1 MTLERSL
8 ALFFLLIAATYG
20 YTAFFVMDAA
30 LLPFA
35 KNSSIWPSTFPK
47 VVSALSIFVGLGLLK
62 SSLQQ
67 TKEDADSLMAELMGY
82 EWTPVIIFIVMMV
95 AYAILLRPFGFIL
108 SSIGFL
114 FIGAIVLG
122 EKRYITLAIVSG
134 AFSVGIWYLVQEVLG
149 IFLKP
154 WPSFLAGLTG

>member
-1 MTLERSL
+1 MTLERSI
-8 ALFFLLIAATYG
+8 ALFFLLVAAIYG
-20 YTAFFVMDAA
+20 YTAFFVMDAS

-47 VVSALSIFVGLGLLK
+47 VVSILAIFIGLCLIK
-62 SSLQQ
+62 SSLKQ
-67 TKEDADSLMAELMGY
+67 TALEAQELMSELKGY

-95 AYAILLRPFGFIL
+95 AYALLLRPFGFIL
-108 SSIGFL
+108 SSISFL
-114 FIGAIVLG
+114 VIGGVVLG
-122 EKRYITLAIVSG
+122 EKRYLTLALVSG